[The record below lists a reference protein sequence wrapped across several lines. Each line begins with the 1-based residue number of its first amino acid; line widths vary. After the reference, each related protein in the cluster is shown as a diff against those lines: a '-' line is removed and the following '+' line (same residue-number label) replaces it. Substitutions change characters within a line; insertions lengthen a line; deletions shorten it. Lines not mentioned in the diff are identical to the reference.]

1 MVTLEKLLRIPKLK
15 DLEVIAGESGLKR
28 NIGHVTVMEVPDII
42 QWLKG
47 DDFLITSL
55 YAVKDDIEAQCNLI
69 KNLARSS
76 CACVA
81 IKTGQYVREISE
93 ELKSIADE
101 YSIPLLRIPYAMS
114 YIDIIVNVMNYIFEE
129 RNPRVVLE
137 KYIKDI
143 IFEAYTDPDLM
154 IERGNTLGFSV
165 SKWRYLAMT
174 LRFFATS
181 RPSPSDMETL
191 WKTGIVAAQFAS
203 TQRGLQH
210 CIAVNTQTNCSIFLD
225 ASDEATLVRLLPFV
239 EKEVLT
245 QVDRALP
252 GQRVCIGYGNIG
264 SGLSGIRDTYVNS
277 LHASRIGQIF
287 YPDRQAYHYDDVEML
302 CVLEKIIE
310 DKKIRLFDDLLGK
323 IGGGELLDTLIA
335 YFGSNNGLEETAWKL
350 FVHKNTVKY
359 RLQRIKKLTGL
370 DVKNFNDAM
379 KLYMAIFARKIQT
392 ENTD

>member
-1 MVTLEKLLRIPKLK
+1 MR
-15 DLEVIAGESGLKR
+15 R

-42 QWLKG
+42 RWLKG

-55 YAVKDDIEAQCNLI
+55 YAMKDDIEEQCNLI
-69 KNLARSS
+69 KKLARSS
-76 CACVA
+76 CSCVA
-81 IKTGQYVREISE
+81 VKTGQYVREISE
-93 ELKSIADE
+93 ELKSAADE

-154 IERGNTLGFSV
+154 IERGNTLGCGV
-165 SKWRYLAMT
+165 GKWQYLAMT
-174 LRFFATS
+174 LRFSTPS

-191 WKTGIVAAQFAS
+191 WRTGIVAAQFAS
-203 TQRGLQH
+203 TQRGLHH

-225 ASDEATLVRLLPFV
+225 ADDEATIVRLLPFI
-239 EKEVLT
+239 EKEVLM
-245 QVDRALP
+245 QVELALP
-252 GQRVCIGYGNIG
+252 GRRVCIGCGNID
-264 SGLSGIRDTYVNS
+264 SGLSGIRETYVNS

-287 YPDRQAYHYDDVEML
+287 YPDRQAYRYDDVEML
-302 CVLEKIIE
+302 WVLEKIIE
-310 DKKIRLFDDLLGK
+310 DKKIRLFDDFLGK
-323 IGGGELLDTLIA
+323 IGGGELVDTLVA
-335 YFGSNNGLEETAWKL
+335 YFGSNNGVEETARKL

-359 RLQRIKKLTGL
+359 RLQRIKELTGL

-379 KLYMAIFARKIQT
+379 KLYMAVFARKIRN
-392 ENTD
+392 ENTE